1 MRLESE
7 ILKPTSQLKKLK
19 NLFCAAQSKNYAVAI
34 WSLPNTTCF
43 KLIIDTSHT
52 IEHGGEVEIEN
63 VGPGFIVSPFDN
75 SDGKKI
81 TFLKGDI
88 LFDLISDTLEFSAT
102 LSEEKKQWAKEAY
115 AKDEFLKYT
124 FKNPPTESREEI
136 DYVSLVE
143 EGIKEINKGSFEKF
157 VPSRQTTIPLNNNFD
172 PVESLVKLRE
182 AYSNA
187 FCYLLSTD
195 ELGTWMAATPEL
207 LIDIENEKRFLTV
220 ALAGTQKMPE
230 DESLSD
236 IAWTQ
241 KEIEEQAMV
250 SRYII
255 NCFKKIRLREFD
267 ERGPKTARAG
277 NLVHLK
283 TEFSVDMKETSF
295 PLLGSVMLKLL
306 HPTSAVCGMP
316 LEPAFQ
322 FLKENEG
329 YDRQLFAGY
338 LGPVNINMGTSIY
351 VNLRCM
357 QIFKD
362 KGILFAGAGVTHDS
376 NPEKEFLETEMK
388 FKTLLNILN

>member
-34 WSLPNTTCF
+34 WSLPNTTDF
-43 KLIIDTSHT
+43 KLIIDTSHS
-52 IEHGGEVEIEN
+52 IELGEVEVEN

-88 LFDLISDTLEFSAT
+88 LFDLKSDILEFSAT
-102 LSEEKKQWAKEAY
+102 LSEEKKRWAKEVI
-115 AKDEFLKYT
+115 AKDETPTYT
-124 FKNPPTESREEI
+124 YKNASTESRGEI

-157 VPSRQTTIPLNNNFD
+157 VPSRQTTIPLNSNFE

-195 ELGTWMAATPEL
+195 ALGTWMAASPEL

-283 TEFSVDMKETSF
+283 TEFSVDMEETSF

-316 LEPAFQ
+316 LEPAFN

-329 YDRQLFAGY
+329 YDRHLFAGY
-338 LGPVNINMGTSIY
+338 LGPVNINMSTSIY

-357 QIFKD
+357 QIFKN
-362 KGILFAGAGVTHDS
+362 KGILYAGAGVTHDS